1 MTNIL
6 ITLLLSF
13 PIMLIMAFVVAVPLT
28 LIQMAEEWWDKR
40 RRQKEIRKEYDKW
53 YDRYLSCD
61 NFGGAVDKGKAAAMC
76 VVLRVMEEGENA

>member
-13 PIMLIMAFVVAVPLT
+13 PIMLISAFVVGGGVT
-28 LIQMAEEWWDKR
+28 LIQAAEEWWE
-40 RRQKEIRKEYDKW
+40 RRQQRKEIRKEYDKL

-76 VVLRVMEEGENA
+76 VVLREMEG